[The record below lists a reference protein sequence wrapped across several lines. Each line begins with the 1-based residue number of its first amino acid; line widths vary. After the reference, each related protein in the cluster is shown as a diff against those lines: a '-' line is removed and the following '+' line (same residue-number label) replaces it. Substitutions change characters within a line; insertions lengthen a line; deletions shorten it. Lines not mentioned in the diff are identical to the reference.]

1 MGILGDKNGKIE
13 PPPEEMNHSN
23 MFHVDKKR
31 LSDFDLYTIYP
42 RKLYGD
48 PREDLAVFPKRLLSK
63 PNSFMHSFSHVS
75 PKQYFK
81 PATIIDSIYN
91 TQNENLPW
99 NIKDRKEFLEQFVC
113 NSFMKYSQNYGKYEA
128 CMKLLESKENHEKR
142 RVATIY
148 DDDKNK
154 FKYLNRIA
162 RSGSKKS
169 QRKLGLTM
177 MRF

>member
-13 PPPEEMNHSN
+13 PPAEEMNHSN
-23 MFHVDKKR
+23 MFHMDKKR
-31 LSDFDLYTIYP
+31 LSDFDLYAIYP
-42 RKLYGD
+42 RKYYGD
-48 PREDLAVFPKRLLSK
+48 QKENLILFPKRLSSK
-63 PNSFMHSFSHVS
+63 PKPFMYSFSHVS

-99 NIKDRKEFLEQFVC
+99 NIKDRKEFLEKFVC

-128 CMKLLESKENHEKR
+128 CMKLLDSKENHEKR
-142 RVATIY
+142 REATID

-154 FKYLNRIA
+154 FEYLNRIA

-169 QRKLGLTM
+169 QQKLGLTM